1 MRVLKNCVRER
12 EKWRKY
18 LCDWTGS
25 LNFMFYAPCYVWLDG
40 CLKWPF
46 IFIDF
51 LFPLSTSKGFLY
63 LSFFIWMN
71 HYLLIQKKEKKK
83 KSKRVWWRKCIA
95 IQLMSLGFY
104 NWCLIH
110 GLLQFLSFVH
120 LAHVKDGYSHI

>member
-1 MRVLKNCVRER
+1 MLLFKHRCWILYVWKYRIQQLTSSLILR

-51 LFPLSTSKGFLY
+51 LFPLSTLPQYQGIFV
-63 LSFFIWMN
+63 SFIFIWMN
-71 HYLLIQKKEKKK
+71 HYLLIQKKEKKENEL
-83 KSKRVWWRKCIA
+83 RVL
-95 IQLMSLGFY
+95 QLVSYTWTSSIPTG
-104 NWCLIH
+104 C
-110 GLLQFLSFVH
+110 SF
-120 LAHVKDGYSHI
+120 STC